1 MKLRLPQRRATRA
14 AIYLG
19 SFVLVLLALDLV
31 LVQVR
36 RTIHPSYETTR
47 IIEPKMADGRIDYC
61 AAVDELFGRG
71 VTPENNAAIPALRA
85 FGPEAL
91 SPKQPPNG
99 VTDRLGMEPLP
110 ESGQYFKP
118 FNDTS
123 EPGLTD
129 EINSHSKWP
138 IVIGPKTR
146 AWVAE
151 NQRPLDLI
159 VEGSH
164 RSRFFIPFDAGYH
177 PDMLIEVYLKHAL
190 RLRQSCQAL
199 LTRAMIRLDA
209 GDGAGYLENAMA
221 VHRWTRLISQSQTLV
236 ERVMAFGLE
245 AKACEFDRL
254 AVSTGKLS
262 ASDLRAM
269 NDELVRMGD
278 LPSPLDTVDAGER
291 YMTLDLMQ
299 WMAKGGPSRVAFSL
313 DVILKPM
320 GPEAPQS
327 AQASLASR
335 IGTQFLPVDYDGC
348 MARLN
353 AFYDG
358 ALAAERK
365 STYKE
370 RRYAV
375 QLWEDDVNSFAR
387 RNRVAVFLSSD
398 WPAMMLLPALMS
410 NVVKD
415 ESARAQLRLTRV
427 ATGLAMYKLEH
438 GSYPRALAE
447 LSPQYLRNMPVD
459 PFVDE
464 PFRYESGGSAYVLY
478 SVGPDMVD
486 AKGTGDDLV
495 AGTPRTAPA
504 TSTSPAKSP

>member
-19 SFVLVLLALDLV
+19 SLVLVLLALDLV

-47 IIEPKMADGRIDYC
+47 IVEPKMEDGCIDYC

-99 VTDRLGMEPLP
+99 VTDRLGMEALP
-110 ESGQYFKP
+110 QNGQYFRT
-118 FNDTS
+118 FDNLS

-129 EINSHSKWP
+129 EIDSQTKWP
-138 IVIGPKTR
+138 ISIGPKTR
-146 AWVAE
+146 AWIAANE
-151 NQRPLDLI
+151 RPLDLI

-177 PDMLIEVYLKHAL
+177 PDMLVSVYIKHAL
-190 RLRQSCQAL
+190 PLKQSCNAL
-199 LTRAMIRLDA
+199 LTRALIRLDA
-209 GDGAGYLENAMA
+209 GDSAGYVENAMA
-221 VHRWTRLISQSQTLV
+221 VHRWARLISQSQTLI
-236 ERVMAFGLE
+236 ERVMAFGIE
-245 AKACEFDRL
+245 TNACEFDRL
-254 AVSTGKLS
+254 AISSGKLS
-262 ASDLRAM
+262 ANDLRAM
-269 NDELVRMGD
+269 NDELARMGD

-299 WMAKGGPSRVAFSL
+299 WMAKGGPYRVAFSL
-313 DVILKPM
+313 DVILTSTGFQVGRP
-320 GPEAPQS
+320 
-327 AQASLASR
+327 SLGSR

-353 AFYDG
+353 AYYDG

-370 RRYAV
+370 RRHAV
-375 QLWEDDVNSFAR
+375 QLWEEDVNSLAS

-398 WPAMMLLPALMS
+398 WPAMMLLPALMN

-427 ATGLAMYKLEH
+427 AVALAMYKSEH
-438 GSYPRALAE
+438 GNYPRTLAE
-447 LSPQYLRNMPVD
+447 LAPQFLHDVPPD
-459 PFVDE
+459 PFVDQ
-464 PFRYESGGSAYVLY
+464 PFQYKAENSTYILY
-478 SVGPDMVD
+478 SVGPDMID
-486 AKGTGDDLV
+486 AHGRADDLL
-495 AGTPRTAPA
+495 AGVKSPASTA
-504 TSTSPAKSP
+504 TSSPTTR